1 MSPPSCRRPRCRRR
15 RAWSSSAAGSSAR
28 PSPTTWRA
36 AGERDVV
43 LVERGRLTNGTTWHA
58 AGLVS
63 QVRGSHA
70 LTALSAVNA
79 ETYERVGRE
88 SGIDTGLRRAAR

>member
-1 MSPPSCRRPRCRRR
+1 MIVGGGIIGASI
-15 RAWSSSAAGSSAR
+15 AYHLAQ
-28 PSPTTWRA
+28 

-63 QVRGSHA
+63 QVRGTHA
-70 LTALSAVNA
+70 LTALTRGQRRDVRA
-79 ETYERVGRE
+79 R
-88 SGIDTGLRRAAR
+88 RRARPASTPASGRSGR